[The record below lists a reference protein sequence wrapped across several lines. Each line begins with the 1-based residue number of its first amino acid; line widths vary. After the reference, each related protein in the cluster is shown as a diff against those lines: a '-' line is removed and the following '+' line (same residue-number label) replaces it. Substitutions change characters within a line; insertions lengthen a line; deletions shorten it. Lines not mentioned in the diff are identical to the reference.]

1 MNLRKDDPIY
11 YKKKINELIQQAKE
25 NNIEIT
31 LNNNIL
37 SFAAYT
43 DQIFLNKY
51 GLTRQ
56 VSCKTSVD
64 LNKVANIK

>member
-37 SFAAYT
+37 SFAAYP
-43 DQIFLNKY
+43 DSKY

-64 LNKVANIK
+64 LSKVANIK

>member
-1 MNLRKDDPIY
+1 MGLRKDDPIY

-37 SFAAYT
+37 SFAAYP

-56 VSCKTSVD
+56 VLCRTSVD
-64 LNKVANIK
+64 LNKAVNIK

>member
-11 YKKKINELIQQAKE
+11 YKKKIKDLLQQAKE

-37 SFAAYT
+37 SFAAFP

-56 VSCKTSVD
+56 VLCKTSVD